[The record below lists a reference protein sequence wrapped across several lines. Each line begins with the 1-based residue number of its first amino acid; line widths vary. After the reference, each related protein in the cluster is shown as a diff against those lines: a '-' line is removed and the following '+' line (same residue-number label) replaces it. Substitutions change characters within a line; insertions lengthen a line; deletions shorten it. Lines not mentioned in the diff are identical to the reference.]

1 MTDEVL
7 TRIEVNCTTGEE
19 TTHVLTPEEIA
30 QRVIDAEAFAMEQA
44 NRDAEAQA
52 TADAKASAH
61 AKLAQ
66 LGLTA
71 EEIAA
76 F

>member
-1 MTDEVL
+1 MSDRPKKLIVDCATGAQVEFDLTD
-7 TRIEVNCTTGEE
+7 
-19 TTHVLTPEEIA
+19 EEIA
-30 QRVIDAEAFAMEQA
+30 QMAVDAQAAAMEQA

-52 TADAKASAH
+52 KADAKASAH